1 MDKSS
6 FVLTALLSSAAAAT
20 VAAPTLVALAVTVGE
35 AAPNA
40 RVEDADENALWL
52 SDLRGAPV
60 VVFYEDK
67 DSGEV
72 NRPLKDELASLLSDA
87 SMRAVR
93 VLPVADV
100 SAYDSWPS
108 RGFVRDAIRE
118 ASAKA
123 GLTVYC
129 DWNGSFRE
137 RLGLEKETS
146 NVVVLGKDGVVKFAR
161 TGALSADERASVVRL
176 VKAELGK

>member
-1 MDKSS
+1 MNKRS
-6 FVLTALLSSAAAAT
+6 FLLTALLSGAAVT
-20 VAAPTLVALAVTVGE
+20 SVGAPAMIALAVTVGE
-35 AAPNA
+35 TAPNA
-40 RVEDADENALWL
+40 RVEDADENPLWL
-52 SDLRGAPV
+52 GDLRGRPV

-67 DSGEV
+67 DSGEL
-72 NRPLKDELASLLSDA
+72 NRALKSELAELMADA
-87 SMRAVR
+87 SMRSAR

-123 GLTVYC
+123 GLTIYC
-129 DWNGSFRE
+129 DWNASFRE

-146 NVVVLGKDGVVKFAR
+146 NVVVLAKDGVVKFAR
-161 TGALSADERASVVRL
+161 TGALGAEERASVLRML
-176 VKAELGK
+176 KEELAK